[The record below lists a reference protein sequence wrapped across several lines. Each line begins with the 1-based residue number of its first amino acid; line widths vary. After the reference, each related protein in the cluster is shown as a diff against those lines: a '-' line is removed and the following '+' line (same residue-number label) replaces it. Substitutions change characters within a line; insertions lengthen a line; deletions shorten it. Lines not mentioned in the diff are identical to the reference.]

1 MANYDFEPSV
11 YEANGDG
18 SFTYRWDIKEVQKEA
33 AEEGRAE
40 PVIQWVCKEVVVW
53 ATVTKEKLTAAV
65 LSALWDSDYEAKL
78 QNDYNAAKMGQA
90 EASYVKKYEDFIRER
105 KRIKKQVNKDFRE
118 INGIA
123 RTLQDAIDEK
133 ISDVEDFDT
142 SSEVN
147 SFLVNGQPCWIDK
160 EMRAVYGNSVS
171 SAKMLGEERIDID
184 LAGMVITLPI
194 ANAELMLASIQR
206 YADKAAIVTAK
217 HKREI
222 ASLSFVDEGDSYN
235 FKTGYP
241 DKITLEIPAS

>member
-1 MANYDFEPSV
+1 MANYDSKPSI
-11 YEANGDG
+11 YEANGNG
-18 SFTYRWDIKEVQKEA
+18 SYTYRWDIKEVEVPAQED
-33 AEEGRAE
+33 GGE
-40 PVIQWVCKEVVVW
+40 PTKQWECKEVIVW
-53 ATVTKEKLTAAV
+53 ATVTKNKLTAAV

-90 EASYVKKYEDFIRER
+90 EASCIQKYEDFIRER
-105 KRIKKQVNKDFRE
+105 KRIKKQVDKDFRD

-123 RTLQDAIDEK
+123 RTLQDAIGEK

-171 SAKMLGEERIDID
+171 SAKMLGEESIDID

-194 ANAELMLASIQR
+194 ANAELMIASIQR

-217 HKREI
+217 HKHEI
-222 ASLSFVDEGDSYN
+222 ASLSSVDEVDSYD

-241 DKITLEIPAS
+241 DKITLELPTA